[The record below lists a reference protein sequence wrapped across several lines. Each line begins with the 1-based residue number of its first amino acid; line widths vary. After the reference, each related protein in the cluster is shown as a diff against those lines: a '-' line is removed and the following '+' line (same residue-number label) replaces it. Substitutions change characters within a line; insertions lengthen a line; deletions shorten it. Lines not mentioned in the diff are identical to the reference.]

1 MKTHHPNRRRHWLV
15 LALVFGFPVYALL
28 NSGPGRSCSP
38 VLPGLIPTA
47 SAALPNKV
55 IPAPE
60 WELKTAAGET
70 ISSRDF
76 AGQTVVLNFWGTWCP
91 PCREEIPALVQLQ
104 KDFADRGLTVIGIA
118 AEPNPAGLDAFA
130 KKAGINYPV
139 ALATKDVLAAYG
151 GIDVFPTTF
160 FIDREGK
167 IRKFVQGSMD
177 YAGFAQA
184 AESILD

>member
-1 MKTHHPNRRRHWLV
+1 MNTRRSARRHWIP

-28 NSGPGRSCSP
+28 QSGSGRSCSP

-47 SAALPNKV
+47 AAALPNKV
-55 IPAPE
+55 IPAPA
-60 WELKTAAGET
+60 WTLTTVDGET
-70 ISSRDF
+70 LSGSDF
-76 AGQTVVLNFWGTWCP
+76 AGQAVVLNFWGTWCA

-104 KDFADRGLTVIGIA
+104 NDFADRGLTVIGIA
-118 AEPNPAGLDAFA
+118 AEPNPGGLAAFVE
-130 KKAGINYPV
+130 KTGINYPV
-139 ALATKDVLAAYG
+139 VLANAEVLAAYG

-160 FIDREGK
+160 FIDPSGK

-177 YAGFAQA
+177 YEGFARA